1 MSACRGLLRPVF
13 AAALWVLVFAG
24 GAAANGPPRS
34 GSAFDGLY
42 VGGSIGGAWGESGWV
57 YTTGGFPTTP
67 NPFDIDGL
75 VGGLHVGYQRQFG
88 KLTAGIETSVMFSDN
103 LGGSALCPNPVF
115 ICSTSTDWVWMLGPR
130 LGYAMGNM
138 QVYGTGG
145 YALGRMRST
154 SVDTTGVLATDLGGG
169 RHDGWYLGG
178 GVEWAIAPSLVFGV
192 EYRRIELSDDV
203 HFSSLAPA
211 GARAIDASIDTIQA
225 RLSLKLGQ

>member
-1 MSACRGLLRPVF
+1 MSACRRLLGLLVL
-13 AAALWVLVFAG
+13 AALIVGAWAS

-34 GSAFDGLY
+34 GKTWDGLY
-42 VGGSIGGAWGESGWV
+42 VGGSVGGGWGESGWV

-88 KLTAGIETSVMFSDN
+88 QLTAGIESSVLFSHN
-103 LGGSALCPNPVF
+103 LGGAALCPNPVF
-115 ICSTSTDWVWMLGPR
+115 VCSVSADWVWMLGPR
-130 LGYAMGNM
+130 LGYSMGNM
-138 QVYGTGG
+138 QLYGTGG
-145 YALGRMRST
+145 YALGRLRST
-154 SVDTTGVLATDLGGG
+154 SVDTTGVLATDFGDG
-169 RHDGWYLGG
+169 RHDGWYFGG
-178 GVEWAIAPSLVFGV
+178 GVEWAVAPSLTFGI

-211 GARAIDASIDTIQA
+211 GARAIDPSMDTIQA